1 MATSSPGEVP
11 VARGSR
17 DRARALLTPH
27 RLPPNRRLAKRW
39 SMACDRSRSLSRA
52 LGQAARQRSA
62 HCKLPAWPSLRSLML
77 HLFRTMVVG
86 RPKDA
91 ACNLVQ
97 KREVQEARPP
107 AGARGCPPKLSPFYT
122 PAGVRRILNKWHV
135 IPAPSAN
142 CAGVR
147 G

>member
-1 MATSSPGEVP
+1 MATSSPGAVP

-17 DRARALLTPH
+17 DHARALLTPH

-52 LGQAARQRSA
+52 LGQAARRQSA

-77 HLFRTMVVG
+77 HLFRIMVVG

-91 ACNLVQ
+91 AYNLVQ
-97 KREVQEARPP
+97 NQGTDSGKG
-107 AGARGCPPKLSPFYT
+107 GAASCGG
-122 PAGVRRILNKWHV
+122 AGVSPENLPFLYTSWCKELLIRPTER
-135 IPAPSAN
+135 S
-142 CAGVR
+142 
-147 G
+147 